1 MSKKLTE
8 QEIVE
13 LNQLREQ
20 YSKTIFEIGQLQYN
34 KNELESQLKLIDH
47 ELTGLYSDI
56 KSAETRQNEFLNS
69 IREKYGAGTLDVQTG
84 EVLP

>member
-1 MSKKLTE
+1 MSQKLTE

-34 KNELESQLKLIDH
+34 KNEIEGQLKLIDH
-47 ELTGLYSDI
+47 ELTGLYADI
-56 KSAETRQNEFLNS
+56 KSAETRQNDFLTKV
-69 IREKYGAGTLDVQTG
+69 REKYGEGTLDAQTG
-84 EVLP
+84 EILP

>member
-1 MSKKLTE
+1 MSQKLTE

-34 KNELESQLKLIDH
+34 KNEIEGQLKLIDH
-47 ELTGLYSDI
+47 ELTGLYADI
-56 KSAETRQNEFLNS
+56 KSAETRQNDFLNN
-69 IREKYGAGTLDVQTG
+69 IREKYGEGTLDAQTG
-84 EVLP
+84 EILP